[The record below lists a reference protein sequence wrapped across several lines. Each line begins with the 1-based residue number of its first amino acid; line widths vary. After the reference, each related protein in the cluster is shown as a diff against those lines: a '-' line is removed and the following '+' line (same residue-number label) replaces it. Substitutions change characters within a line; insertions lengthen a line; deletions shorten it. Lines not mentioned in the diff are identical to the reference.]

1 MTEKQ
6 REAAYK
12 EIAARYLEEYGSSL
26 HQELAELNKAPPYNT
41 TRLDSLVKTGI
52 SKKPGRNPWQ
62 PVLLVAAMAAVVGLV
77 VWAIPKD
84 DSILYNGDMTMAS
97 SAAMDESATSEA
109 AQEALPEEAPADAP
123 ETAADAQADVQEP
136 ETGGGPMTGGDS
148 GAASSWAADKEVPAI
163 PISFE
168 LPANLWV
175 QDAEQDVGQSVYYLG
190 DTGLDDVVMTME
202 LSDELYVRDDLEE
215 LTLGDDIVYGVSY
228 PEYNLLTFQ
237 KEDIVY
243 TLTCKYDAE
252 TILSLGESILM

>member
-26 HQELAELNKAPPYNT
+26 HRELAALEQSPPYNT
-41 TRLDSLVKTGI
+41 TRLDSLVKVGV
-52 SKKPGRNPWQ
+52 SQKGRNPWQ
-62 PVLLVAAMAAVVGLV
+62 PVLWVATMAAVIGLV

-84 DSILYNGDMTMAS
+84 DSILYNGNMTTAS
-97 SAAMDESATSEA
+97 SAAMDEGASSEA
-109 AQEALPEEAPADAP
+109 AQEAAPEAGEDAVMEEAPADAQD
-123 ETAADAQADVQEP
+123 AATQGGIM
-136 ETGGGPMTGGDS
+136 TGGGD
-148 GAASSWAADKEVPAI
+148 AADSLAAHKEAPVI

-202 LSDELYVRDDLEE
+202 RSNELYVRDDLVEI
-215 LTLGDDIVYGVSY
+215 TVGDAVAYGVSY
-228 PEYNLLTFQ
+228 PEYSLLTFY

-243 TLTCKYDAE
+243 TLTCKYNAE